1 MPGAY
6 AHLTMVNV
14 AKESTHLE
22 KLSFSNPA
30 ASALLKYFKF
40 CELGAVSPDYPYLA
54 IGDSAAARWADL
66 MHYDRTGEVLQA
78 GISGVRALQGDKR
91 ERAFAWLLGYSA
103 HVATDVTIHPVVEL
117 KVGPYAQNKKGHRVC
132 EMHQDAYIWGTR
144 MNLGGVGVSKHL
156 ASGILR
162 CTEGNQ
168 PGIVDN
174 TVKGLWEQ
182 MLRSAHPTETKSNP
196 PQVDKWH
203 NGFDLV
209 VNKIAGEGHRLFP
222 FARHV
227 AANQGLTY
235 PTFDE
240 IDRKEYIDKLKAP
253 TGLLH
258 YDAIFDH
265 AKDSVGKAWSS
276 IEKAVY
282 GNDANA
288 VSFFGDWNLDTGRN
302 NKNELVFWA

>member
-6 AHLTMVNV
+6 AHLTMVNM
-14 AKESTHLE
+14 AKESAHLE
-22 KLSFSNPA
+22 KLNFSNPA
-30 ASALLKYFKF
+30 ASALLKYFKY

-54 IGDSAAARWADL
+54 IGDITAEKWANL
-66 MHYDRTGEVLQA
+66 MHYDRTGEVLRA
-78 GISGVRALQGDKR
+78 GILRAKVLQGDQR

-117 KVGPYAQNKKGHRVC
+117 KVGPYAQNKKAHRVC

-162 CTEGNQ
+162 CTEANH
-168 PGIVDN
+168 PGAVDS
-174 TVKGLWEQ
+174 TIKELWEH
-182 MLRSAHPTETKSNP
+182 MLRSVHPTEAKTNP

-203 NGFDLV
+203 KGFDLV
-209 VNKIAGEGHRLFP
+209 VNSIAGEGHRLFP

-240 IDRKEYIDKLKAP
+240 VDRKEYIDELKAP
-253 TGLLH
+253 PGPLH
-258 YDAIFDH
+258 YDVIFDH
-265 AKDSVGKAWSS
+265 AKHSVGKTWSL

-282 GNDANA
+282 GDDADA
-288 VSFFGDWNLDTGRN
+288 ISFFGDWDLDTGRN
-302 NKNELVFWA
+302 NKNELIFWV